1 MDVGHLSGATCCSC
15 QQRHLG
21 MSHGVLQR
29 RCRCKHMY
37 IHTYT
42 HVYFL
47 KSEPKYFI
55 VAAGEFSAPGTGQ
68 ALIAVNLKET

>member
-1 MDVGHLSGATCCSC
+1 MWVTCLVQPAVAASRDIWACHMECYKGGVGVNTC
-15 QQRHLG
+15 
-21 MSHGVLQR
+21 
-29 RCRCKHMY
+29 
-37 IHTYT
+37 TYTHT